1 MLVKYWMSP
10 DVVTI
15 NPDSSLVEAAE
26 LLKEKRIRRLC
37 VVKGKKLI
45 GIVTDADLKEA
56 SPSDA
61 TTLSIHEMAY
71 LLSKVK
77 IKDIMTK
84 KPITI
89 EVDKA
94 IDDAAV
100 VMLKN
105 RLSSLPVMDKKH
117 LVGIITESDIFK
129 ALVALT
135 GVHQKGVQFG
145 FELEDKSGTIKDV
158 GDIIRSHG
166 GRMVSILTSYED
178 AREGFRNVY
187 IRVKGLGAKKMKDL
201 QDELNRRFRVFY
213 TQGGGKK

>member
-1 MLVKYWMSP
+1 MLVKHWMTP
-10 DVVTI
+10 DVITVD
-15 NPDSSLVEAAE
+15 PDCSLVEAADI
-26 LLKEKRIRRLC
+26 LKEKRIRRLC
-37 VVKGKKLI
+37 VVKGKKLV

-71 LLSKVK
+71 LLAKVK

-84 KPITI
+84 NPITI
-89 EVDKA
+89 DVDKA
-94 IDDAAV
+94 IDEAAV

-105 RLSSLPVMDKKH
+105 KLSSLPVMDKKN

-135 GVHQKGVQFG
+135 GVHQKGVHFG

-187 IRVKGLGAKKMKDL
+187 IRVKGLETKKMNELKEDL
-201 QDELNRRFRVFY
+201 SRRFRVFY
-213 TQGGGKK
+213 TYEAGEK